1 MSHGGS
7 GVGLDEEFVRG
18 LILRLPVVLFA
29 LTVHEFMHGWVAH
42 KCGDDT
48 ALDAG
53 RLTLN
58 PLPHLDFL
66 GTLCLMFAPIGWAKP
81 VPVNPANFAYETR
94 RRDEIL
100 VSGAGVAAN
109 FAMGVGFAL
118 LIRFLA
124 PTLAT
129 GGDVA
134 AIVFQILFFG
144 ALINFGLA
152 IFNLLPIPPLDGSH
166 ILENLLPLNAAI
178 RFREFRRYGIFLLVG
193 FVLLSRSVGRATGVS
208 ILGYPIFKLI
218 HFFSGFEF

>member
-1 MSHGGS
+1 
-7 GVGLDEEFVRG
+7 VGFNVEG
-18 LILRLPVVLFA
+18 LLLRLPVVLFA

-48 ALDAG
+48 ALHAG

-58 PLPHLDFL
+58 PLPHLDPL

-81 VPVNPANFAYETR
+81 VPVNPSNFPYETR

-109 FAMGVGFAL
+109 FGMGIGSAVL
-118 LIRFLA
+118 MRFLG
-124 PTLAT
+124 PTLT
-129 GGDVA
+129 GAGEVA
-134 AIVFQILFFG
+134 GIVFTLLFFG
-144 ALINFGLA
+144 AFINFGLA

-178 RFREFRRYGIFLLVG
+178 RFREYRRYGMFLVLG
-193 FVLLSRSVGRATGVS
+193 FVLLSHLVGRSTGVS
-208 ILGYPIFKLI
+208 LLGYPISKLVTI
-218 HFFSGFEF
+218 FSGYQF

>member
-1 MSHGGS
+1 MGFNLE
-7 GVGLDEEFVRG
+7 GL
-18 LILRLPVVLFA
+18 LLRLPVVLFA

-48 ALDAG
+48 ALHAG

-109 FAMGVGFAL
+109 FAMGIGFAL
-118 LIRFLA
+118 LIRFIG

-129 GGDVA
+129 AGEVA
-134 AIVFQILFFG
+134 PIVLTILFFG
-144 ALINFGLA
+144 AFINFGLA
-152 IFNLLPIPPLDGSH
+152 VFNLLPIPPLDGSH
-166 ILENLLPLNAAI
+166 ILENLLPAGAAI
-178 RFREFRRYGIFLLVG
+178 RFREFRRYGMFLLLG
-193 FVLLSRSVGRATGVS
+193 FVFLSHLVGRSTGVS
-208 ILGYPIFKLI
+208 LLGYPISRLVYI
-218 HFFSGFEF
+218 FSGYPF